1 MGGLRPGSATSNG
14 NREVHAGKYVPYR
27 NSLLTMVLRDSL
39 GKSHSPLLSLDVV
52 SYKIVFLKVLLAEWK
67 VKRHAMQIVQM
78 LSLNRR
84 KYYIY

>member
-52 SYKIVFLKVLLAEWK
+52 SYKIVFLKVLLLCGE
-67 VKRHAMQIVQM
+67 R
-78 LSLNRR
+78 
-84 KYYIY
+84 